1 MTTAKATEPARRTGA
16 VAVMVIVLALAAALA
31 AWTATVA
38 MGVLNGWGRTV
49 LAARGDTRAFM
60 RAASHKLDADA
71 RGNVA
76 FALIDHGRVYG
87 EHFVSHGRPVHRD
100 TLFQVASLSKWIT
113 AWGVMSLVDAGRID
127 LDAPVSRYL
136 TRWHLPPSAYGNDG
150 VTVRR
155 LLSHTAGLTDG
166 LGYGGFAP
174 GATPQTL
181 EQSLTHASDASP
193 GRDGAVHVGIEPGAE
208 WRYSGGGYTLLQLII
223 EEVTGE
229 AFNNYMQRAVLQPL
243 GMTHSTFELP
253 NDASAEVADFFALDG
268 TRATHYQFTAKAAAS
283 LYTSSADLTRFIQ
296 AHLPGPN
303 GARPGRGVLRPATLI
318 AMRQPHAARYGA
330 DIWGLGVILF
340 APNNPS
346 AANNPSA
353 GKNGTEPD
361 GYIIGHDGN
370 NDPAI
375 NTAARFDPATGDGIV
390 VLETGNKLLATEL
403 AGDWVFWQSGNVDL
417 FDVLNAMPRAL
428 IVLGAGYLVIVIGGV
443 LAVRHHRRMA

>member
-1 MTTAKATEPARRTGA
+1 MATNERAAAPARRRRRTG
-16 VAVMVIVLALAAALA
+16 VLVIVLASAAALTG
-31 AWTATVA
+31 WTAIVA
-38 MGVLNGWGRTV
+38 LSVLNGWGRTP
-49 LAARGDTRAFM
+49 LAARGDTQAFTD
-60 RAASHKLDADA
+60 AANHKLDAEA

-76 FALIDHGRVYG
+76 FALLDHGRLYS
-87 EHFVSHGRPVHRD
+87 EHFVSHGRPVQRD

-113 AWGVMSLVDAGRID
+113 AWGVMTLVESGRID

-136 TRWHLPPSAYGNDG
+136 TRWRLPPSAYGNDG

-174 GATPQTL
+174 GAMPQTL
-181 EQSLTHASDASP
+181 EQSLTHARDASP
-193 GRDGAVHVGIEPGAE
+193 GADGAVRVGIAPGSE

-223 EEVTGE
+223 EEVSGE
-229 AFNNYMQRAVLQPL
+229 AFNTYMQRAVLQPL

-253 NDASAEVADFFALDG
+253 KARSAEVADFFAPDG
-268 TRATHYQFTAKAAAS
+268 ARATHYRFTAKAAAS

-303 GARPGRGVLRPATLI
+303 GARPGRGVLRAATLI

-346 AANNPSA
+346 AAKTGS
-353 GKNGTEPD
+353 EPD

-370 NDPAI
+370 NFPAI

-390 VLETGNKLLATEL
+390 VLESGNKLLATEL
-403 AGDWVFWQSGNVDL
+403 AGEWVFWQSGNVDL
-417 FDVLNAMPRAL
+417 FDVLRAVPRTLLLLA
-428 IVLGAGYLVIVIGGV
+428 AGYLLLLIGV
-443 LAVRHHRRMA
+443 FFAATRLRHSGSA